1 MTKKE
6 KPRSERKE
14 ESGSR
19 WLLNSKRPKLLRTG
33 QTHVERHTKKNAETF
48 KIFSIFFCLFKKQ
61 FKEFKF
67 LNFKFDIN
75 KSFIIE
81 TQVIGN

>member
-33 QTHVERHTKKNAETF
+33 QTHVEDTREKLETF
-48 KIFSIFFCLFKKQ
+48 KSFSIFFCLFKKQ
-61 FKEFKF
+61 FKESKF

-75 KSFIIE
+75 KSFFIE

>member
-14 ESGSR
+14 ESGNR

-33 QTHVERHTKKNAETF
+33 QTHVEDTRE
-48 KIFSIFFCLFKKQ
+48 KQ
-61 FKEFKF
+61 R
-67 LNFKFDIN
+67 NF
-75 KSFIIE
+75 
-81 TQVIGN
+81 